1 MYLRGGRYLVVINP
15 RERRASCAYDGARAG
30 VPLEADGVTV
40 NGSTI
45 TAEGFGYGILD
56 LGPGL

>member
-1 MYLRGGRYLVVINP
+1 MQK
-15 RERRASCAYDGARAG
+15 ASCAYDGARAG
-30 VPLEADGVTV
+30 APLEADRVTV

-45 TAEGFGYGILD
+45 TAEGFAYGILD